1 MSDERKRKPERIAAA
16 LESFL
21 AESGLGERIEQARVV
36 PEWDSL
42 VGAQI
47 AAVTAPRAISAD
59 GTLWV
64 WVTTNAWMT
73 ELALLEPELLRS
85 LNADPKRKPVK
96 RIRWQLRRP

>member
-1 MSDERKRKPERIAAA
+1 MSDGRKRKPERIATA

-21 AESGLGERIEQARVV
+21 AESGLAERIDQARVV

-42 VGAQI
+42 VGQQI
-47 AAVTAPRAISAD
+47 AAVTLPRAISAD

-85 LNADPKRKPVK
+85 LNADQTRKPVR
-96 RIRWQLRRP
+96 RIRWQLRRA